1 MKYDGPLKTAP
12 RVKSIWNPRMAS
24 LMHKKIVL
32 GISGGIAAYKSAEL
46 VRALIQEGAEVQ
58 VVMTESA
65 MQFITPVTM
74 QALSGKPVFSSQWD
88 ARISNN
94 MAHIELSRGADAILI
109 APASADLMAKLS
121 LGLADDLLTTMCL
134 ARDCPLLIAP
144 AMNLQMWAHPATQRS
159 VRRLQDDGIAIL
171 GPGSGDQACG
181 EVGMGRMLE
190 PSELCEQLIAFFQPQ
205 VLSGKRVLITAG
217 PTFEAIDPVRG
228 ITNLSSGKMGFAIAQ
243 AAVEAGA
250 QVHLIAGP
258 CDLPTPLESTGRI
271 KRTNV
276 TSGEEMHRATLASAN
291 CDVFFAVAA
300 VADWTI
306 ANRAPQKIKRQ
317 EQSGLNMEFRS
328 NPDILLDMAKLAK
341 RKSKPYCVG
350 FAAETDRLGKHSKE
364 KRIRKGIPMIV
375 GNIGPTTF
383 GLDTNEILVVDEKGS
398 MNLGR
403 ASKLELARKLIA
415 IVSSRLP

>member
-1 MKYDGPLKTAP
+1 
-12 RVKSIWNPRMAS
+12 MAS
-24 LMHKKIVL
+24 LANKKIVL

-46 VRALIQEGAEVQ
+46 ARALIQEGAQVQ
-58 VVMTESA
+58 VVMTEA
-65 MQFITPVTM
+65 AQQFITPVTL
-74 QALSGKPVFSSQWD
+74 QALTGQSVYTNQWD
-88 ARISNN
+88 GRIANN
-94 MAHIELSRGADAILI
+94 MAHIELSRQADAILI

-121 LGLADDLLTTMCL
+121 LGLADDLLSTLCL

-159 VRRLQDDGIAIL
+159 LERLNKDGVMVL

-181 EVGMGRMLE
+181 EVGLGRMLE
-190 PSELCEQLIAFFQPQ
+190 PSEICEQLIAFFQPQ
-205 VLSGKRVLITAG
+205 VLKNKRVLITAG

-228 ITNLSSGKMGFAIAQ
+228 ITNLSSGKMGFAVAQ

-258 CDLPTPLESTGRI
+258 CDLATPLVSSGRI
-271 KRTNV
+271 LRTNV
-276 TSGEEMHRATLASAN
+276 TSGEEMYQAVLDSAT

-306 ANRAPQKIKRQ
+306 ANRAKQKIKRQ
-317 EQSGLNMEFRS
+317 EQTDLDLQFRS
-328 NPDILLDMAKLAK
+328 NPDILLEMAKIAK

-350 FAAETDRLGKHSKE
+350 FAAETDWLGKHCKE
-364 KRIRKGIPMIV
+364 KRVRKGIPMIV
-375 GNIGPTTF
+375 GNIGPATF

-398 MNLGR
+398 KNLGR
-403 ASKLELARKLIA
+403 ASKLDLARRLIA
-415 IVSSRLP
+415 IVATRIS